1 MAVRNA
7 EQINPGQTS
16 RLSRSFGVVTAC
28 CALLVV
34 ALMPWSQRDVEPI
47 NQTLAELIPP
57 LTPYDMTPTEFK
69 EIVDDISRTEKW
81 FQSLKHAYIQTRS
94 TRTQTASH
102 VAGMRKELQGL
113 SPDSKITPAAFPV
126 LMPVSQ
132 MKGAIA
138 FDQHRIAFRQDSE
151 SMGIH
156 FGQWD
161 GEKMIGVRDPSG
173 PQGVNYY
180 YKANVE
186 DCSFELFHFFP
197 FACNHSFWFM
207 QGEPRSFGAAN
218 LKCVGRLEFCGHDC
232 VVLRTD
238 VPRGN
243 YDWIIGRADHRIY
256 GRSDGMFVCEFKN
269 HCEVENAVFWPMA
282 ASMRAFLDASLGAN
296 ERQLAFTDDM
306 AVDLFDTQNPPPES
320 VYDFQ
325 LVKGTEVCDM
335 RFDAI
340 GVYPYDPD
348 RTADEW
354 KKIKTDIDARSK
366 KKSERSRILESM
378 VGTEAAEFGKGQWL
392 NSDPLTFA
400 KLRGTPVRLGFAFVN
415 CGPCANM
422 LSEFANHQSRPNEIQ
437 IIVFSAA
444 DSREAVEAKMTKYKL
459 TCAAFIPAPSDA
471 HHMGQPVRDFKIEAF
486 PTVVEINGQGR
497 ISRYSGLFADSAE

>member
-1 MAVRNA
+1 M
-7 EQINPGQTS
+7 
-16 RLSRSFGVVTAC
+16 AC
-28 CALLVV
+28 CVLVV
-34 ALMPWSQRDVEPI
+34 VALLMPWSQRDVQPI

-69 EIVDDISRTEKW
+69 ELVDDISRTENW
-81 FQSLKHAYIQTRS
+81 FQTLKHAYIQTRS
-94 TRTQTASH
+94 IRTQTASR
-102 VAGMRKELQGL
+102 VQQTLKSLQRET
-113 SPDSKITPAAFPV
+113 PDYVFTPAEFPE

-132 MKGAIA
+132 TSGVIA

-161 GEKMIGVRDPSG
+161 GEKMIGVRDPGG
-173 PQGVNYY
+173 PQRVNYY

-186 DCSFELFHFFP
+186 DCSFQLFQFFP

-207 QGEPRSFGAAN
+207 HGEPASFGAAN
-218 LKCVGRLEFCGHDC
+218 LKCAGRVEFCGHDC

-238 VPRGN
+238 LPRGN
-243 YDWIIGRADHRIY
+243 VDWIIGRADHRIY
-256 GRSDGMFVCEFKN
+256 GRSNGIYVWEFKD
-269 HCEVENAVFWPMA
+269 HREVENGIVWPMA
-282 ASMRAFLDASLGAN
+282 ETVWAFSDRSSGTN
-296 ERQLAFTDDM
+296 KNQLAFTDETT
-306 AVDLFDTQNPPPES
+306 VDLFETLNPPPES

-335 RFDAI
+335 RFDAV

-348 RTADEW
+348 RTDDEW
-354 KKIKTDIDARSK
+354 QKIKSDIDARSK
-366 KKSERSRILESM
+366 KKSERSKILGAM
-378 VGTEAAEFGKGQWL
+378 VGTEASEFGEGEWL

-400 KLRGTPVRLGFAFVN
+400 GLRGTPVRLGFAFVN

-422 LSEFANHQSRPNEIQ
+422 LSEFAHHRSRTDETR
-437 IIVFSAA
+437 IIVFSSA
-444 DSREAVEAKMTKYKL
+444 DKKEAVEAKMAKYKL
-459 TCAAFIPAPSDA
+459 TCPAFIPAPSVL
-471 HHMGQPVRDFKIEAF
+471 HHMGRPVKNFKIDAF
-486 PTVVEINGQGR
+486 PTVVEINSQGR

>member
-1 MAVRNA
+1 MACV
-7 EQINPGQTS
+7 S
-16 RLSRSFGVVTAC
+16 LV
-28 CALLVV
+28 VV
-34 ALMPWSQRDVEPI
+34 ALFRPSSLQDVVPI

-57 LTPYDMTPTEFK
+57 LTRYDMTPTELK
-69 EIVDDISRTEKW
+69 EIVDDISHTENW
-81 FQSLKHAYIQTRS
+81 FQSLKHAHIQTRS
-94 TRTQTASH
+94 TRTQTASY

-113 SPDSKITPAAFPV
+113 SPDSTITLAEFPV

-132 MKGAIA
+132 ISGVTA

-161 GEKMIGVRDPSG
+161 GEKMIGVRDPGG

-180 YKANVE
+180 YKANVV
-186 DCSFELFHFFP
+186 DCSVQLFPFFP

-207 QGEPRSFGAAN
+207 QGEPVSFEAAN
-218 LKCVGRLEFCGHDC
+218 LKCAGWLKFCKRDC
-232 VVLRTD
+232 VVLSTD
-238 VPRGN
+238 VPQGN
-243 YDWIIGRADHRIY
+243 VDWIIGRADHRIY
-256 GRSDGMFVCEFKN
+256 GRSDGTNVWEFKN
-269 HCEVENAVFWPMA
+269 HREVEKGVFWPMGQTYW
-282 ASMRAFLDASLGAN
+282 AFSDRSSSTHK
-296 ERQLAFTDDM
+296 RQLAITDETT
-306 AVDLFDTQNPPPES
+306 VDLFDTQNPPPES

-340 GVYPYDPD
+340 GVYPYDPEQ
-348 RTADEW
+348 TAEEW
-354 KKIKTDIDARSK
+354 QKIKTDIDARSK
-366 KKSERSRILESM
+366 EKSERSRILSAM
-378 VGTEAAEFGKGQWL
+378 VGTEAAEFGEGHWL
-392 NSDPLTFA
+392 NSAPLTFA

-422 LSEFANHQSRPNEIQ
+422 LSEFAHHQSHTNAMQ

-444 DSREAVEAKMTKYKL
+444 DSKEAVAAKMEKYKL
-459 TCAAFIPAPSDA
+459 TCPAFIPAPSTA
-471 HHMGQPVRDFKIEAF
+471 HHMGQPVRDFRIEAF

-497 ISRYSGLFADSAE
+497 ISRYSGIFADSAE